1 MDTVTILIINA
12 IAILSEDRFLAR
24 SMSPASFGSYTYT
37 NQFRVVG
44 WASHSSTYASNPASP
59 DPHPLGMMPPQND
72 QSIKVKLINLISAT
86 RMLMRIP
93 LIGINSL
100 LIIYEMLLG

>member
-1 MDTVTILIINA
+1 MGAVVILIINA

-24 SMSPASFGSYTYT
+24 I
-37 NQFRVVG
+37 G
-44 WASHSSTYASNPASP
+44 WASSSSYANNPASP
-59 DPHPLGMMPPQND
+59 DPHSFGMMPPQND

>member
-1 MDTVTILIINA
+1 
-12 IAILSEDRFLAR
+12 
-24 SMSPASFGSYTYT
+24 MSPSIAVHACTDVLT
-37 NQFRVVG
+37 EIQTVG
-44 WASHSSTYASNPASP
+44 WASHSSAYPNNPISS